1 MNISSI
7 LAITTFLAIVANV
20 RGDGS
25 AALQPDPT
33 GQGQAT
39 GDGS

>member
-7 LAITTFLAIVANV
+7 AITTFLAVVANVNV

-33 GQGQAT
+33 GIEDKQHGK
-39 GDGS
+39 